1 MREFW
6 LWWKVRT
13 TQIKA
18 LLMLG
23 MILMW
28 MSLDLWQTQ
37 RSLGTVMAAHE
48 QLVKQLDKTRQLQID
63 ALVQAIQIHQA
74 QEDVDAASLSDELRE
89 IRLMIGQLITQTRK

>member
-1 MREFW
+1 MRDVW
-6 LWWKVRT
+6 RWWRVRT

-18 LLMLG
+18 VLMLG
-23 MILMW
+23 LILMW

-48 QLVKQLDKTRQLQID
+48 QLVKQLEKTRQLQID
-63 ALVQAIQIHQA
+63 SLVQAIQSHQA
-74 QEDVDAASLSDELRE
+74 QEDLDSTAFRDELRE